1 MSQTRPTPERE
12 KSAIVTDRDGLRG
25 RIDAYA
31 PQGQGEGSRP
41 EVFVHLDDGRQVLM
55 PVEELVLQNDGSFT
69 VPFSL
74 SDVAQPP
81 QRRETESQTIGGDA
95 NDETLSTSNRTQ
107 AGERIVMPIVAET
120 LDVQKRK
127 VQTGGVRIKKVV
139 HEREEVVDE
148 PLMRE
153 EVQVKRVPIN
163 RVVEAPVP
171 VRHVGNTMII
181 SLLEEVLVV
190 EKRLMLKEELHIT
203 KGEVETYKPQ
213 RITLRT
219 EEAVVERVGD
229 EDETQ
234 SHSTAAAAR
243 PPEVNERER

>member
-1 MSQTRPTPERE
+1 MSLTKPTADRE
-12 KSAIVTDRDGLRG
+12 KTAIVTDRDGLRG

-31 PQGQGEGSRP
+31 PQAQGEGSRP
-41 EVFVHLDDGRQVLM
+41 EVFVHLEDGRQVLM
-55 PVEELVLQNDGSFT
+55 PVEELVLQNDGNFT

-74 SDVAQPP
+74 SDLARP
-81 QRRETESQTIGGDA
+81 QRRETVSETTGGTDA
-95 NDETLSTSNRTQ
+95 NDETLVTSNRARTD
-107 AGERIVMPIVAET
+107 ERIVMPVVAET

-127 VQTGGVRIKKVV
+127 VETGGVRIKKIV

-163 RVVEAPVP
+163 RVVDAPVP

-234 SHSTAAAAR
+234 SHTRAAR
-243 PPEVNERER
+243 TPDVTERER

>member
-1 MSQTRPTPERE
+1 
-12 KSAIVTDRDGLRG
+12 VTDRDGLRG
-25 RIDAYA
+25 RIDTAA
-31 PQGQGEGSRP
+31 TETRAGGRPAVLIHLEGGRQALVP
-41 EVFVHLDDGRQVLM
+41 VDVLVAQDDGSYTL
-55 PVEELVLQNDGSFT
+55 PL
-69 VPFSL
+69 SL
-74 SDVAQPP
+74 SEFARPSLEQSS
-81 QRRETESQTIGGDA
+81 REQAGQ
-95 NDETLSTSNRTQ
+95 DETFGATGEETLVGTTRTRE
-107 AGERIVMPIVAET
+107 AERIVMPVVAET

-127 VQTGGVRIKKVV
+127 VETGGVRIKKIV

-163 RVVEAPVP
+163 RIVEAPVP

-213 RITLRT
+213 RVVLRS
-219 EEAVVERVGD
+219 EEAVVERVDDAGT
-229 EDETQ
+229 DETLTDTTLTDAGANA
-234 SHSTAAAAR
+234 SRGGGGAR
-243 PPEVNERER
+243 

>member
-1 MSQTRPTPERE
+1 MSQTRATAAGGR

-25 RIDAYA
+25 QIDTSA
-31 PQGQGEGSRP
+31 PQTREGGRP
-41 EVFVHLDDGRQVLM
+41 EVLVHLEGGQKAFV
-55 PVEELVLQNDGSFT
+55 PVDELVLQDDGSFRL
-69 VPFSL
+69 PFSL
-74 SDVAQPP
+74 SELARPQQQE
-81 QRRETESQTIGGDA
+81 QRREFAGNMGG
-95 NDETLSTSNRTQ
+95 DETLVTPNRTREE
-107 AGERIVMPIVAET
+107 ERIVMPVVAET

-203 KGEVETYKPQ
+203 KGEIETYKPQ
-213 RITLRT
+213 RVTLRT
-219 EEAVVERVGD
+219 EEAVVERVGED
-229 EDETQ
+229 EDENTQ
-234 SHSTAAAAR
+234 LKRGRVGSPDA
-243 PPEVNERER
+243 PGVE

>member
-1 MSQTRPTPERE
+1 MSQTRGTARD
-12 KSAIVTDRDGLRG
+12 KSATVIDRDGLHG
-25 RIDAYA
+25 RIDTYA
-31 PQGQGEGSRP
+31 PQARGEGSRP
-41 EVFVHLDDGRQVLM
+41 EVLVHLDNGRQALV
-55 PVEELVLQNDGSFT
+55 PVDELVLQNDGSFT

-74 SDVAQPP
+74 SEIARP
-81 QRRETESQTIGGDA
+81 QQRTATGNMAGNATGETG
-95 NDETLSTSNRTQ
+95 DETIVTSTRTRED
-107 AGERIVMPIVAET
+107 ERIVMPVVAET
-120 LDVQKRK
+120 LDVEKRK

-163 RVVEAPVP
+163 RVVDAPVP

-203 KGEVETYKPQ
+203 KGEIETYKPQ
-213 RITLRT
+213 RVTLRS

-229 EDETQ
+229 DDEIDPQ
-234 SHSTAAAAR
+234 LKR
-243 PPEVNERER
+243 GRVGNP

>member
-1 MSQTRPTPERE
+1 MSETRATAAKEQ
-12 KSAIVTDRDGLRG
+12 SAIVTDRDGLRG

-31 PQGQGEGSRP
+31 PHAQGEGSRP
-41 EVFVHLDDGRQVLM
+41 EVFVHLEDGRQVLM
-55 PVEELVLQNDGSFT
+55 PVEELVLQSDGTFT

-74 SDVAQPP
+74 SDLAHP
-81 QRRETESQTIGGDA
+81 QRRETTSETIGGSGEA
-95 NDETLSTSNRTQ
+95 EETLIASNRTR
-107 AGERIVMPIVAET
+107 ADERIVMPVVAET

-127 VQTGGVRIKKVV
+127 VDTGGVRIKKIV

-163 RVVEAPVP
+163 RVVDAPVP

-229 EDETQ
+229 DEEIDPQLTRGRVG
-234 SHSTAAAAR
+234 S
-243 PPEVNERER
+243 P

>member
-1 MSQTRPTPERE
+1 MSQTRGTTARD
-12 KSAIVTDRDGLRG
+12 KSAIVIDRDGLRG

-31 PQGQGEGSRP
+31 PQAQGEGSRP
-41 EVFVHLDDGRQVLM
+41 EVFVLLDDGRQVLM
-55 PVEELVLQNDGSFT
+55 PVDELVLQNDGSFT

-74 SDVAQPP
+74 SDLARP
-81 QRRETESQTIGGDA
+81 QRRESAGATAGSGETD
-95 NDETLSTSNRTQ
+95 DETLITSNRTRE
-107 AGERIVMPIVAET
+107 AERIVMPVVAET

-127 VQTGGVRIKKVV
+127 VQTGGVRVRKVV

-148 PLMRE
+148 PLIRE

-163 RVVEAPVP
+163 RVVDAPVP

-213 RITLRT
+213 RVTLRS

-229 EDETQ
+229 DEDDNPQLTRGRVG
-234 SHSTAAAAR
+234 S
-243 PPEVNERER
+243 P

>member
-1 MSQTRPTPERE
+1 
-12 KSAIVTDRDGLRG
+12 V
-25 RIDAYA
+25 
-31 PQGQGEGSRP
+31 
-41 EVFVHLDDGRQVLM
+41 
-55 PVEELVLQNDGSFT
+55 PVDELVLQNDGSFIL
-69 VPFSL
+69 PFSL
-74 SDVAQPP
+74 SDLTRPHEEK
-81 QRRETESQTIGGDA
+81 RRKTNDNA
-95 NDETLSTSNRTQ
+95 NDETLVTSNRTREEEQ
-107 AGERIVMPIVAET
+107 IVMPVIAET

-127 VQTGGVRIKKVV
+127 VETGGVRIKKIV

-203 KGEVETYKPQ
+203 KGEIETFKPQ
-213 RITLRT
+213 RVTLRT

-229 EDETQ
+229 ENEAQ
-234 SHSTAAAAR
+234 SHTATAR
-243 PPEVNERER
+243 PPEVNEH

>member
-1 MSQTRPTPERE
+1 MSQSRTTATGRAG
-12 KSAIVTDRDGLRG
+12 AIVTDRDGLRG
-25 RIDAYA
+25 RIDTSDAQPRVGGRPAVLIHLEGGRQALVPVDVLVSQDDGSYMLPLSLSEFA
-31 PQGQGEGSRP
+31 RPPLDQARQGEP
-41 EVFVHLDDGRQVLM
+41 TL
-55 PVEELVLQNDGSFT
+55 
-69 VPFSL
+69 
-74 SDVAQPP
+74 
-81 QRRETESQTIGGDA
+81 A
-95 NDETLSTSNRTQ
+95 NDEETIVAPTRTRE
-107 AGERIVMPIVAET
+107 AERIVMPVVAET

-127 VQTGGVRIKKVV
+127 VETGGVRIKKIV

-163 RVVEAPVP
+163 RIVEAPVP

-203 KGEVETYKPQ
+203 KGEIETYKPQ
-213 RITLRT
+213 RVVLRS

-229 EDETQ
+229 ADETLTDATLTDGGANT
-234 SHSTAAAAR
+234 SPLGDTR
-243 PPEVNERER
+243 

>member
-1 MSQTRPTPERE
+1 MSQTRVTGTTGGE
-12 KSAIVTDRDGLRG
+12 KSAVVTDRDGLRG
-25 RIDAYA
+25 RIDTTA
-31 PQGQGEGSRP
+31 PQTREGGRP
-41 EVFVHLDDGRQVLM
+41 EVFVHLEDGRQALV
-55 PVEELVLQNDGSFT
+55 PVDELVLQNDGSFT
-69 VPFSL
+69 IPFSL
-74 SDVAQPP
+74 SDLTGSQ
-81 QRRETESQTIGGDA
+81 QRRDAGGGDA
-95 NDETLSTSNRTQ
+95 NDETLVTSNTSKRTR
-107 AGERIVMPIVAET
+107 EEEHIVMPVIAET

-127 VQTGGVRIKKVV
+127 VETGGVRIKKIV
-139 HEREEVVDE
+139 HEREEIVDE

-190 EKRLMLKEELHIT
+190 EKRLMLKEELHVT
-203 KGEVETYKPQ
+203 KSEVETFKPQ

-229 EDETQ
+229 ENETQ
-234 SHSTAAAAR
+234 SRAAAAR
-243 PPEVNERER
+243 PPEVNER

>member
-1 MSQTRPTPERE
+1 MSQTRGTAPRDQ
-12 KSAIVTDRDGLRG
+12 SAIVIDRDGLRG

-31 PQGQGEGSRP
+31 PQAGEEGSRP

-74 SDVAQPP
+74 SDIAHP
-81 QRRETESQTIGGDA
+81 QRRESVRETVGEMD
-95 NDETLSTSNRTQ
+95 DETLVTSNRTREE
-107 AGERIVMPIVAET
+107 ERIVMPVVAET

-127 VQTGGVRIKKVV
+127 VQTGGVRIKKIV

-163 RVVEAPVP
+163 RVVDAPVP

-219 EEAVVERVGD
+219 EEAVVERVDDD
-229 EDETQ
+229 EDVTQ
-234 SHSTAAAAR
+234 SHPSTAAR